1 MKYLLFVVFIGS
13 MAAATAAQTRVLT
26 NSDLEKYR
34 LEREKSER
42 EYRETYVKKGFPSP
56 EELDKG
62 RRQNEIE
69 NQEYLIRLAEQL
81 RAAEN
86 AAAQRRNSYVYYI
99 YAPSEAGEQVVNHP
113 YLWSYGRGFSTPAR
127 TVTTQPGYFAGGQ
140 FWPTPVRTPTPVV
153 TQPPVR
159 MPPKPPRKNP
169 K

>member
-1 MKYLLFVVFIGS
+1 

-81 RAAEN
+81 RAADRDPPAE
-86 AAAQRRNSYVYYI
+86 ALWVQQLQQGAIFGGLCAQKRDLEQKSGGPSGPPLQT
-99 YAPSEAGEQVVNHP
+99 APAHA
-113 YLWSYGRGFSTPAR
+113 PAQS
-127 TVTTQPGYFAGGQ
+127 VPG
-140 FWPTPVRTPTPVV
+140 
-153 TQPPVR
+153 
-159 MPPKPPRKNP
+159 
-169 K
+169 

>member
-1 MKYLLFVVFIGS
+1 MRYLLLVVFIGS
-13 MAAATAAQTRVLT
+13 MVAAATAQTKVLT

-34 LEREKSER
+34 LEREKAER
-42 EYRETYVKKGFPSP
+42 EYRENYAKKGFPSP
-56 EELDKG
+56 EELDKR

-69 NQEYLIRLAEQL
+69 NQEYVIRLNEQI

-86 AAAQRRNSYVYYI
+86 AAAQRRTSYVYYT
-99 YAPSEAGEQVVNHP
+99 YAPTEAGEQVVNYP
-113 YLWSYGRGFSTPAR
+113 YLWSYGRGFNTPAR

-140 FWPTPVRTPTPVV
+140 FWPTPVRTPTPVLIH
-153 TQPPVR
+153 PAVR